1 MKNYKQFFQVVLTSI
16 FVILA
21 FVGCNT
27 TSEIDGKYNLFI
39 KRSFT
44 GELDFANQREFKSG
58 KILFTDAS
66 GIPIEGNFEILD
78 NDVIQIQFDNDKTES
93 EFSNMKY
100 KINRDQNEKVIG
112 FSNSEFVFERIME

>member
-21 FVGCNT
+21 FVGCNN

>member
-21 FVGCNT
+21 FVGCNN
-27 TSEIDGKYNLFI
+27 TSDIDGKSNLFI

>member
-1 MKNYKQFFQVVLTSI
+1 MKNYNQFFQVVLTSI

-21 FVGCNT
+21 FVGCNN
-27 TSEIDGKYNLFI
+27 TSDVDGKYNLFI

-93 EFSNMKY
+93 EFSIMKY